1 MSAADRPAQP
11 GVAVR
16 TPGGA
21 VALTEREPSER
32 GGPVSYEMVSAYT
45 LLVGQ
50 TDDEP
55 TVSVHT
61 TADDA
66 WRALD
71 RAIRERCGMRPRP
84 RRRVDQDAAARL
96 ANAWR
101 AGDPESRYWNVTAH
115 RLPIPVPEI
124 ARSSVGVG

>member
-1 MSAADRPAQP
+1 MA
-11 GVAVR
+11 
-16 TPGGA
+16 
-21 VALTEREPSER
+21 
-32 GGPVSYEMVSAYT
+32 YEVVSAYT
-45 LLVGQ
+45 LLVG
-50 TDDEP
+50 DAESAP

-71 RAIRERCGMRPRP
+71 RAVRERCSMRARP
-84 RRRVDQDAAARL
+84 RRRMDAGAAERL

-101 AGDPESRYWNVTAH
+101 AGDPDSRYWNVTAH

-124 ARSSVGVG
+124 AGTLATTAR

>member
-1 MSAADRPAQP
+1 
-11 GVAVR
+11 
-16 TPGGA
+16 
-21 VALTEREPSER
+21 
-32 GGPVSYEMVSAYT
+32 MVSAYT

-66 WRALD
+66 WHALD
-71 RAIRERCGMRPRP
+71 RAVRERCGMRPRP
-84 RRRVDQDAAARL
+84 RRRIDHDAAARL

-115 RLPIPVPEI
+115 RLPIPVPQI
-124 ARSSVGVG
+124 ARSPIAV